1 MTEKKTFK
9 PRPSTGWIWVSLIGL
24 VLLATG
30 FGLMIKYGL
39 FSPLLITIVL
49 MIPIGFV
56 FLLLAIF
63 FPTMRYEMEGSRL
76 TLRYGPLLRY
86 TIEIGQIKSIRSR
99 DLEISLVSS
108 FRFPGLAIFTVP
120 YPDVGTI
127 KMCAT
132 AASHGILLIETGS
145 AKYGL
150 TPADEQQ
157 FVTELRS
164 RMRQ

>member
-63 FPTMRYEMEGSRL
+63 FPTMRYEIEGSRL

-108 FRFPGLAIFTVP
+108 FRFPGLAIFAVP

-164 RMRQ
+164 RMKQ

>member
-63 FPTMRYEMEGSRL
+63 FPTMRYEIEGSRL

-108 FRFPGLAIFTVP
+108 FRFPGLAIFAVP

>member
-1 MTEKKTFK
+1 MIEKKTFK
-9 PRPSTGWIWVSLIGL
+9 PRPSIGWIWVSLIGL

-30 FGLMIKYGL
+30 LGLMIIYGL
-39 FSPLLITIVL
+39 SSPFLITILLTV
-49 MIPIGFV
+49 PIGIV
-56 FLLLAIF
+56 FLVLAIF
-63 FPTMRYEMEGSRL
+63 FPTMRYEIEGSRL

-86 TIEIGQIKSIRSR
+86 TIELGQIKSIRSR
-99 DLEISLVSS
+99 DLEVSFVSS
-108 FRFPGLAIFTVP
+108 FRFPGLAIFAVP
-120 YPDVGTI
+120 YPEVGTI

-132 AASHGILLIETGS
+132 AASHNILLIETAS

-157 FVTELRS
+157 FVAELRS